1 MFIVSCCYFCLLFS
15 KSVKGWLTEKNRALA
30 RLLFSM
36 LSLNRDDDAE
46 FWFFWASRWKLLK
59 AWKKEKNPLRRTL
72 MKRNIG
78 SSRQFQPGLISCLLF
93 LSIFR
98 AMATMARGEVI
109 ELARLSFFRSVE
121 VVVSCRCSSI
131 CCCSVQCWPPFWL
144 LPFWKRLLWSRFAL
158 ILDSIYLCV
167 GGHLLCFDKS
177 VCIFTFICFFLF
189 AHSLDSL
196 SSRPPSSFD
205 CKNDG
210 TVALERRA
218 KC

>member
-1 MFIVSCCYFCLLFS
+1 MNKGGVILCCRFETIDRRSRPVQGSEKVMGDCRDFDLFPVLNYNKVDPLLWAYWTSSGNFLFFKKPFCIVCFGRMAWRGLTFFFFVSDRLPGAWFDLEMEMFIVSCCYFCLLFS

-98 AMATMARGEVI
+98 AMA
-109 ELARLSFFRSVE
+109 S
-121 VVVSCRCSSI
+121 
-131 CCCSVQCWPPFWL
+131 
-144 LPFWKRLLWSRFAL
+144 
-158 ILDSIYLCV
+158 YY
-167 GGHLLCFDKS
+167 
-177 VCIFTFICFFLF
+177 
-189 AHSLDSL
+189 
-196 SSRPPSSFD
+196 
-205 CKNDG
+205 G
-210 TVALERRA
+210 TWWGDWTG
-218 KC
+218 